1 MATNKTESNS
11 SKILLT
17 LTTIYGVLYAAM
29 IVGFLITETP
39 IKEIFLEVIIVSI
52 AIIFFFIGYY
62 YSWKNE
68 LIAGIIFIF
77 WWAIMWYLGLFVA
90 EIDKGA
96 GAVMGFPMFIIGV
109 LFIISHYRRQERTDN

>member
-1 MATNKTESNS
+1 MTANRTESNR

-17 LTTIYGVLYAAM
+17 LTTIYGVLYAAV

-39 IKEIFLEVIIVSI
+39 IKEISLEGIIVSI
-52 AIIFFFIGYY
+52 AIIIFFIGYY

-90 EIDKGA
+90 ETDRGA
-96 GAVMGFPMFIIGV
+96 GVVMGVPMFIIGILYIV
-109 LFIISHYRRQERTDN
+109 FWFRKRK

>member
-1 MATNKTESNS
+1 MGLNKLEKKR

-17 LTTIYGVLYAAM
+17 LTTIYSILYAAM

-39 IKEIFLEVIIVSI
+39 IKEITFEGVLVSI
-52 AIIFFFIGYY
+52 AALIFFIGYY

-77 WWAIMWYLGLFVA
+77 WWGIMWYIGLFVA
-90 EIDKGA
+90 VTDRGA
-96 GAVMGFPMFIIGV
+96 GVVMGVPIFVIGV
-109 LFIISHYRRQERTDN
+109 LFIVFRYRKQK